1 MRIEDI
7 KKDMQ
12 KKLNSTIKEVSTES
26 LHIMQNELNN
36 FYAGG
41 IPQYYKRTGTLGSSP
56 EVKDMYATV
65 NEAGVTVGLDQSI
78 GYSTGTFSGAEVI
91 DAAEYGRSGIVG
103 HGGFWRRSEAEIK
116 NAVDNAI
123 RRNF

>member
-7 KKDMQ
+7 KKDLQRKLTSTIREVSAESLLIMDSE
-12 KKLNSTIKEVSTES
+12 LNS
-26 LHIMQNELNN
+26 

-41 IPQYYKRTGTLGSSP
+41 TPQYYNRTGTLGNSP
-56 EVKDMYATV
+56 EVKDMYATK

-78 GYSTGTFSGAEVI
+78 GYSTGTFTGAEVI

-103 HGGFWRRSEAEIK
+103 RGGFWRRSEAEIH
-116 NAVDNAI
+116 NAVDNAV

>member
-7 KKDMQ
+7 KKDLQRKLTSTIREVSAESLLIMDSE
-12 KKLNSTIKEVSTES
+12 LNS
-26 LHIMQNELNN
+26 

-41 IPQYYKRTGTLGSSP
+41 TPQYYNRTGTLGNSP
-56 EVKDMYATV
+56 EVKDMYATK

-78 GYSTGTFSGAEVI
+78 GYSTGTFTGAEVI

-103 HGGFWRRSEAEIK
+103 RGGFWRRSEVEIR
-116 NAVDNAI
+116 NAVDNAV